1 MISKETFVKVL
12 QLIQEQNKINDQFEE
27 ALALVGEGHFVFG
40 VNNKFYEAAMILLKE
55 SVNDKYDYI
64 SWWLY
69 EGTSDYRVWTDDERK
84 EWYLKEPGALYD
96 FIRDE
101 CK

>member
-1 MISKETFVKVL
+1 M
-12 QLIQEQNKINDQFEE
+12 
-27 ALALVGEGHFVFG
+27 
-40 VNNKFYEAAMILLKE
+40 LLKE
-55 SVNDKYDYI
+55 AAHDQYDYI

-69 EGTSDYRVWTDDERK
+69 EGTPYYRVWTEDERK
-84 EWYLKEPGALYD
+84 EWYLNEPGALYD

>member
-1 MISKETFVKVL
+1 MPTFSPMAFFSFSVTSACVL
-12 QLIQEQNKINDQFEE
+12 PRTFL
-27 ALALVGEGHFVFG
+27 
-40 VNNKFYEAAMILLKE
+40 MLLKE
-55 SVNDKYDYI
+55 AAHDQYDYI

-69 EGTSDYRVWTDDERK
+69 EGTPDYRVWTDDERK

>member
-1 MISKETFVKVL
+1 MISKELFCKVL
-12 QLIQEQNKINDQFEE
+12 QLLKEQEAVDEE
-27 ALALVGEGHFVFG
+27 FGNALQKMGNGFFVFG
-40 VNNKFYEAAMILLKE
+40 SENKYREALLMLLKE
-55 SVNDKYDYI
+55 AAHDQYDYI

-69 EGTSDYRVWTDDERK
+69 EGSPDYRVWTDDEQK